1 MVKYRKITYFI
12 SGTLAALS
20 LAAIFGFGFNF
31 GIDFTGGSL
40 MEVEYKN
47 ARPEILKI
55 KEALSGFE
63 LGDIKLQPSG
73 EKNYILRF
81 KDTDEETH
89 QNILKAL
96 ALNNSYELM
105 EERFDSI
112 GPVIGSE
119 LKQRAL
125 IAVLLASIMIILY
138 ITFAFR
144 KVSSVKILNLSA
156 VRQGTKKLSSIKYG
170 IIAVIA
176 LLHDTIIP
184 TGIFVF
190 LGYFKGVEIDSLF
203 VTAIL
208 TILGFSVH
216 DTIVVF
222 DRIRENLLK
231 NSSGKFEDTVDKS
244 IKETIT
250 RSINTSLT
258 VLFVLFALF
267 LFGGETTR
275 YFALA
280 LILGIFFGTYS
291 SIFLASPLLVSWLN
305 FSNKKNKKF

>member
-1 MVKYRKITYFI
+1 M
-12 SGTLAALS
+12 SGTLVALS

-47 ARPEILKI
+47 ARPNIGDLK
-55 KEALSGFE
+55 EVLSGFKV
-63 LGDIKLQPSG
+63 GNIKLQPSG

-96 ALNNSYELM
+96 SLNSGFELT
-105 EERFDSI
+105 EKRFDSI
-112 GPVIGSE
+112 GPVIGNE

-125 IAVLLASIMIILY
+125 IAVLLAAIMIIAY
-138 ITFAFR
+138 IAFAFR
-144 KVSSVKILNLSA
+144 KVSSVKILK
-156 VRQGTKKLSSIKYG
+156 TKKLSSVKYG
-170 IIAVIA
+170 IIAVLA
-176 LLHDTIIP
+176 LFHDITIP

-190 LGYFKGVEIDSLF
+190 LGHFNGVEIDSLF

-231 NSSGKFEDTVDKS
+231 NSSEKFEDTVDKS
-244 IKETIT
+244 IKETIN

-305 FSNKKNKKF
+305 FSNRKN

>member
-12 SGTLAALS
+12 SGALVALS

-40 MEVEYKN
+40 MEIEYKN
-47 ARPEILKI
+47 TRPNIIDI
-55 KEALSGFE
+55 KDALSGFKV
-63 LGDIKLQPSG
+63 GDIKLQPSG

-96 ALNNSYELM
+96 ALNNAYELT
-105 EERFDSI
+105 EKRFDSI
-112 GPVIGSE
+112 GPVIGNE

-125 IAVLLASIMIILY
+125 IAVALAAIMIIIF

-144 KVSSVKILNLSA
+144 KVSSVKILK
-156 VRQGTKKLSSIKYG
+156 TKKLSSVKYG
-170 IIAVIA
+170 IIAVLA
-176 LLHDTIIP
+176 LLHDITIP

-190 LGYFKGVEIDSLF
+190 LGHFKGVEIDSLF

-231 NSSGKFEDTVDKS
+231 NSSEKFEDTVDKS

-280 LILGIFFGTYS
+280 LILGIFFGVYS

-305 FSNKKNKKF
+305 FSNRKFEKNSK

>member
-1 MVKYRKITYFI
+1 MVKYRKIAYFV
-12 SGTLAALS
+12 SGTLVALS

-47 ARPEILKI
+47 TRPEILKI

-96 ALNNSYELM
+96 ALNNSYELT

-138 ITFAFR
+138 IAFAFR

-156 VRQGTKKLSSIKYG
+156 VRQGTKKLSSVKYG
-170 IIAVIA
+170 VIAVLA
-176 LLHDTIIP
+176 LLHDITIP

-190 LGYFKGVEIDSLF
+190 LGYYKGVEIDSLF

-231 NSSGKFEDTVDKS
+231 NSSEKFEDTVDKS
-244 IKETIT
+244 IKETIA

-267 LFGGETTR
+267 LFGGETTK

-305 FSNKKNKKF
+305 FSNKKLTKN

>member
-12 SGTLAALS
+12 SGTLVILS
-20 LAAIFGFGFNF
+20 LVMIFGFGFNF

-40 MEVEYKN
+40 MEIEYSNTKPN
-47 ARPEILKI
+47 ITEIKQALTSFKI
-55 KEALSGFE
+55 
-63 LGDIKLQPSG
+63 GDIKLQPSAD
-73 EKNYILRF
+73 KNYILRF
-81 KDTDEETH
+81 KETDEETH

-96 ALNNSYELM
+96 SLNNTHKLTEK
-105 EERFDSI
+105 RFDSI
-112 GPVIGSE
+112 GPVIGNE

-125 IAVLLASIMIILY
+125 KAVILASLMIIAY
-138 ITFAFR
+138 IAFAFR
-144 KVSSVKILNLSA
+144 KVSSVKILK
-156 VRQGTKKLSSIKYG
+156 TKKLSSIKYG

-176 LLHDTIIP
+176 LIHDIIIP

-190 LGYFKGVEIDSLF
+190 LGHFKGVEIDSLF

-231 NSSGKFEDTVDKS
+231 NSSEKFEDTVNKS

-275 YFALA
+275 YFSLA

-291 SIFLASPLLVSWLN
+291 SIFLASPLLVTWLN
-305 FSNKKNKKF
+305 FSNKRTKEK